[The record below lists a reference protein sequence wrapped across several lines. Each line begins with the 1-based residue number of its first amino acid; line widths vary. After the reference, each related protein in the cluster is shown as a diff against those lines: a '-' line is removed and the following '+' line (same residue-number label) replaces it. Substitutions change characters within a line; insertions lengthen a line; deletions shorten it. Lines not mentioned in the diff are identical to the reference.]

1 MRRIFSL
8 LVAVCLVAGGL
19 LAGPTTAQA
28 APPAARL
35 LPMKAKVPAATV
47 KPAAIPGKK
56 VATKKSTAT
65 LKPRYTKTSTA
76 KVVSARITVKKG
88 GKTVAR
94 NKASY
99 KAKPGT
105 YTVTQV
111 VKYRKA
117 AKTKVDKKTGK
128 VTVTAWAKKQ
138 YTVTKTNKVKVTVSP
153 PKKLANTTKPSIKG
167 TAQPGNLLT
176 ADRGKWSGS
185 GIGYT
190 YEWLRDGTPIPNS
203 AYRPT
208 YYRPTFADLGRKISV
223 RVTATTKKDVRSA
236 TSKAVTVAPPKKK
249 VQACGAST
257 YADFAAGGDF
267 GLVLSAAGEVCG
279 WGENALGQLGTTTA
293 DYQAKPVK
301 VQVPKAKAVAAG
313 NGHGLA
319 LTTAGD
325 VWAWGHNESG
335 QLGIDDPKKLV
346 PSDCAECHQVGV
358 PLLFAP
364 RKVAG
369 LPKIASIVAVGDTSV
384 AVAADGSVYVWGDSR
399 IFPAPVT
406 YPRKLSGISGAAKVV
421 TDGERYLALTRSG
434 TMLQW
439 GLWVV
444 GYRQPDGSVSTS
456 SAQGGELVYQKA
468 PATAKKVSVEG
479 KVVDVAMPDYA
490 AYALTD
496 TGKVYA
502 WGTGG
507 GLGRLLPVL
516 TWPDSRVVAKPTL
529 WKKLPAAKAIFAGGD
544 SAIAELK
551 DGRVVLW
558 GEPGDWDGHD
568 HRKYASCTAGRLR
581 GLCHHIPPPHAVGRR
596 LRRRLARRADHDRLL
611 HRPVRLRLRRLPAP
625 DVRASAGQRR
635 LQETLHRRGGEEG
648 VLQLLLRRY
657 PGGHPRGAD
666 GPSGLRPPMDGA
678 VHVPVAEPAG
688 MGCHAL
694 HGRSGH
700 RLQRHLH
707 RQGDGE
713 DHDGM
718 DMEARRQVMDQ
729 DRDQEMEVAG

>member
-444 GYRQPDGSVSTS
+444 GYRQPDGSVSTP

-568 HRKYASCTAGRLR
+568 HRKYASSPLGDSGASVITSPRLTPSAVDFGGDWLGGLTTTGSYTGLFAYAYDGYPLRTSGHQR
-581 GLCHHIPPPHAVGRR
+581 GSVAFKKLSIDEAAKKGCSNSYFADI
-596 LRRRLARRADHDRLL
+596 RADIPVVQTVRQDYD
-611 HRPVRLRLRRLPAP
+611 HRWMEPYTYQSLSLPGWDAMPSMGGAGTDCSGTFTVKVTVKTTTAWTWKP
-625 DVRASAGQRR
+625 DGKSWTKTATRKWK
-635 LQETLHRRGGEEG
+635 
-648 VLQLLLRRY
+648 
-657 PGGHPRGAD
+657 
-666 GPSGLRPPMDGA
+666 
-678 VHVPVAEPAG
+678 
-688 MGCHAL
+688 
-694 HGRSGH
+694 
-700 RLQRHLH
+700 
-707 RQGDGE
+707 
-713 DHDGM
+713 
-718 DMEARRQVMDQ
+718 
-729 DRDQEMEVAG
+729 